1 MKETQNDRVGEEKK
15 SARRSSQLRKETYWN
30 DQRTDSI
37 IRSDGRSKTSVGR
50 EKDIAFTDK
59 LRMSK
64 ELDEILNILCG
75 DKDIEAEID
84 GEIEESENIKAE
96 VQTLILR
103 INSN

>member
-1 MKETQNDRVGEEKK
+1 
-15 SARRSSQLRKETYWN
+15 
-30 DQRTDSI
+30 
-37 IRSDGRSKTSVGR
+37 
-50 EKDIAFTDK
+50 
-59 LRMSK
+59 MSK